1 MFTIK
6 KVALI
11 LISIGRLRY
20 LKEGVCMSI
29 QKDLLNDTLST
40 INMPVVL
47 GATMVV
53 SLLYTLLLP

>member
-29 QKDLLNDTLST
+29 QKDLLSDTLST

-53 SLLYTLLLP
+53 SLLYILLLP

>member
-29 QKDLLNDTLST
+29 QKDLLSDTLST